1 MSTNAAGALPQTP
14 GFIALVPISEKQGDT
29 RSPCSP
35 ILAPGTA
42 LGLLP
47 SRALSSAQAA
57 FIVAHENISLTKYR
71 RPRETKF
78 VRGCS
83 IRVAYSATRD
93 PSRLG

>member
-1 MSTNAAGALPQTP
+1 MSANATGALPQTP
-14 GFIALVPISEKQGDT
+14 GFIALVPISEKEKKRGDT
-29 RSPCSP
+29 RSPNSP

-57 FIVAHENISLTKYR
+57 YIVAHENVSLTKYR
-71 RPRETKF
+71 RTLQTKF

-83 IRVAYSATRD
+83 IRVA
-93 PSRLG
+93 